1 MVHFGDFLKTW
12 SLRSNSVTRQVTFNK
27 TKNWWKMPKLP
38 ERNSMVTKN
47 HDVFLH
53 WNFSI
58 AIFVSLVK
66 EFLDSFGLP
75 SVFETLADHESR
87 HDIKSTSDGTN
98 GARLTVGIHH
108 WRRERGAEDDS
119 YTPMKTEKVPLQLER
134 RYRIKLGRYLLLL
147 RSSCKIH
154 GGPNSEEL
162 FLLGL

>member
-1 MVHFGDFLKTW
+1 
-12 SLRSNSVTRQVTFNK
+12 
-27 TKNWWKMPKLP
+27 MPKLP
-38 ERNSMVTKN
+38 ECNSMVTKN

-134 RYRIKLGRYLLLL
+134 RYRIELGRYF
-147 RSSCKIH
+147 SSSASVKYTAVRRTFPTWIVTRHQASFHLCEAS
-154 GGPNSEEL
+154 GGPHCL
-162 FLLGL
+162 KIT

>member
-1 MVHFGDFLKTW
+1 
-12 SLRSNSVTRQVTFNK
+12 
-27 TKNWWKMPKLP
+27 
-38 ERNSMVTKN
+38 MVTKN
-47 HDVFLH
+47 HDVLLH

-134 RYRIKLGRYLLLL
+134 RYRIELGRYFSSSVLLYYTRRSEL
-147 RSSCKIH
+147 RRTFPTWIVTRLISPMR
-154 GGPNSEEL
+154 GLRRPTL
-162 FLLGL
+162 FENYSKCRIWIFEFWHFNQFLSY